1 VRTRCPRVGTGVPRV
16 TVPPASFRDVEPADG
31 VAGSGGDARVR
42 RTVAA
47 LDATLADLGFAV
59 SPGAFDGS
67 RGGGLRGGTLRVTD
81 AGRLVV
87 DGVVVVPGVR
97 VTGRERRG
105 GVLRLVVTGADAARG
120 RVAISGRGRLSGR
133 LGGVRVSAAL
143 SNRPP
148 RPFGLFSATA
158 SSTPVAARP

>member
-1 VRTRCPRVGTGVPRV
+1 MLLGHLLEHLI
-16 TVPPASFRDVEPADG
+16 TV
-31 VAGSGGDARVR
+31 
-42 RTVAA
+42 
-47 LDATLADLGFAV
+47 
-59 SPGAFDGS
+59 
-67 RGGGLRGGTLRVTD
+67 GTLRVTD
-81 AGRLVV
+81 AGRLVA

-120 RVAISGRGRLSGR
+120 RVAISERGRLSGR
-133 LGGVRVSAAL
+133 LGGVRVTAAL

-148 RPFGLFSATA
+148 RPFGLFSAAA